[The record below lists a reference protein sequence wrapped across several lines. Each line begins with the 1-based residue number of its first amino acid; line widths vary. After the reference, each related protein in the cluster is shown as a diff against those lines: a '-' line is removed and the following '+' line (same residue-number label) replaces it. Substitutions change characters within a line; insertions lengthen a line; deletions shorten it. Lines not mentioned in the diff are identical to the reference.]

1 MHPAENMT
9 LGQVITSDDIRR
21 NWSKFDDEE
30 LAAIKKPADLVLQIQ
45 AQYGLDP
52 QQALHAVEEWTKDHC
67 FQWRLSNH
75 GLAEELEPAVFG

>member
-1 MHPAENMT
+1 MNMT
-9 LGQVITSDDIRR
+9 LDQVITSEDIRP

-52 QQALHAVEEWTKDHC
+52 QQALHAVEAWTTDHC
-67 FQWRLSNH
+67 LRWPVESKARRRTEQ
-75 GLAEELEPAVFG
+75 AVFG